1 MKHAYLNPLE
11 LNHAKCS
18 SALSVFIS
26 PLDALYIEV
35 FPQFRLPDIKIAS
48 SDEETRCRRVQNAV
62 QDKKGIQKCAGRGKF
77 KNIFLL
83 VSLGK
88 DSSWRVFI
96 FLFFLVNKNA
106 LSDPVI
112 ERWLFSRGVR

>member
-1 MKHAYLNPLE
+1 MQNVLP
-11 LNHAKCS
+11 
-18 SALSVFIS
+18 ALSVFIS
-26 PLDALYIEV
+26 PLDAMYIEV

-48 SDEETRCRRVQNAV
+48 SDEETRCRRFQNAV
-62 QDKKGIQKCAGRGKF
+62 QDKKGIQGCAGQGKF

-88 DSSWRVFI
+88 DSSWRMFI

-106 LSDPVI
+106 LSNPVI
-112 ERWLFSRGVR
+112 EGSAFSRAAR